1 MINGLTVMV
10 IDDQRSMRSILRQ
23 LLTRAGVENVIEAGD
38 GAAAMELLTK
48 THSKN
53 KSESPDVI
61 LCDLHMEG
69 MDGLQFSNEIR
80 RSKDPRVAGIPILIL
95 TGEQGTFIHEVVED
109 AGVTKVLLKPISG
122 EELGKEIEAAVGF
135 VA

>member
-1 MINGLTVMV
+1 
-10 IDDQRSMRSILRQ
+10 
-23 LLTRAGVENVIEAGD
+23 
-38 GAAAMELLTK
+38 
-48 THSKN
+48 
-53 KSESPDVI
+53 
-61 LCDLHMEG
+61 MEG

-95 TGEQGTFIHEVVED
+95 TGEQDTFIHEVVED